1 MRIKLLLAPIL
12 LSTTLIV
19 ACNNDN
25 STSLAEKIKTEV
37 AQNIETDMNK
47 AINDA
52 KTDLTDISVT
62 LKDGNQ
68 AKIAANGDMTIN
80 GKAIVLNDQQRA
92 LSKSYYDA
100 TKKVALQGIEIG
112 KESAKLA
119 TQAIG
124 TAIGGLMSGDTDKA
138 IEKTIESKTGK
149 IEAVAKNL
157 CASAIELNAIQEK
170 LTAAVPEF
178 IAEPMEVVTKK
189 DGCEVSSGSE
199 DHITIRNDEP
209 APPPPVPPAPPEPPK
224 VSAQ

>member
-12 LSTTLIV
+12 LSTTLLV

-37 AQNIETDMNK
+37 AQNIETDINK

-62 LKDGNQ
+62 LKDGSK
-68 AKIAANGDMTIN
+68 AKIASNGDMTIN

-157 CASAIELNAIQEK
+157 CASAIELKAIQEK
-170 LTAAVPEF
+170 LAAAVPEF
-178 IAEPMEVVTKK
+178 IAEPMEVTTNK
-189 DGCEVSSGSE
+189 DGCEVKSSDTHASVNTSDDKALTE
-199 DHITIRNDEP
+199 AEVENVEVTS
-209 APPPPVPPAPPEPPK
+209 K
-224 VSAQ
+224 

>member
-12 LSTTLIV
+12 LSTTLLV

-62 LKDGNQ
+62 LKDGSQ
-68 AKIAANGDMTIN
+68 AKITSNGDMTIN

-170 LTAAVPEF
+170 LAAAVPEF
-178 IAEPMEVVTKK
+178 IAEPMEVTTNK
-189 DGCEVSSGSE
+189 DGCEVKSSDTHASVNTSDDKALTE
-199 DHITIRNDEP
+199 AEVENVEVTS
-209 APPPPVPPAPPEPPK
+209 K
-224 VSAQ
+224 